1 MTRILMIFLAL
12 IAAPLAAQDTA
23 VTTWEAD
30 RSAVFDAG
38 DVDLGEFLWLARAVV
53 VFADT
58 PNDPRFAQQMKALT
72 SRPDD
77 LALRDVVIITDTD
90 PAADTAL
97 RERLRPRGFMMAL
110 VGKDGTVKLRKPLPW
125 SLREL
130 TRSIDKMP
138 LRQQE
143 IRDRR

>member
-30 RSAVFDAG
+30 RSTVFDAG

-77 LALRDVVIITDTD
+77 LALRDVVIITDTG

>member
-30 RSAVFDAG
+30 RSTVFDAG